1 MQVAYTET
9 VAEMAFAG
17 IPPDSED
24 TLLIHRTE
32 PGQNIVPSQGRT
44 PTKKAEPTR
53 TPPGDE
59 LMKSKLVAPQ
69 NENGGLRAAFFCDRL
84 RDEVQKPVHTPRE
97 AFVPPAREQTASQRT
112 H

>member
-32 PGQNIVPSQGRT
+32 PGQNADEEGR
-44 PTKKAEPTR
+44 A
-53 TPPGDE
+53 
-59 LMKSKLVAPQ
+59 
-69 NENGGLRAAFFCDRL
+69 NENAPGRRADEIQARRAA
-84 RDEVQKPVHTPRE
+84 E
-97 AFVPPAREQTASQRT
+97 
-112 H
+112 